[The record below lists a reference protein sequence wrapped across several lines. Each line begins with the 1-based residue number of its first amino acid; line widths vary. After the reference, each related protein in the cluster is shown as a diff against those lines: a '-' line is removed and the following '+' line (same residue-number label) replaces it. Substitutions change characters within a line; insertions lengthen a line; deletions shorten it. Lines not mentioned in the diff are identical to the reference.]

1 MPPHSALASPAT
13 SILMAMNQPS
23 FEATFL
29 HQAEDDS
36 IRAGDQKKAQLA
48 SLSWN
53 DALLLGMDPT
63 LAGLSTAASA
73 ALHRLNVKTHVFK
86 KELQEYVPTQ
96 IEDRL
101 RIETIIY
108 VELSIV
114 DHNNQLVSNFD
125 YVSLPKEFF
134 FVQPDKVMPAA
145 EMASKRI
152 IDVSASLL
160 CPSNGWQ
167 EEKEACV
174 RCARRMSTK
183 LDQTES
189 RIMHMIPELYRT
201 DDGKALISFRNGIA
215 NIQFKINCYCGHK
228 KEKEGF
234 VVRFDCLSDTSISS
248 HVTLPLM
255 FYHQNKSRIA
265 SRAAKALAK
274 AEAEQ
279 QQQQQQQQ
287 QKSSLSRVVV
297 KSVSSS
303 NKREPRRANSTPRS
317 SHIPSPPTS
326 QADSPTQ
333 WLSSPELDEFI
344 DSSDVPV
351 AVPSP
356 PPPDPLISLF
366 PDLVDEQQ
374 QQTQQGLS
382 SPAPVVLSHMTP
394 NSGPVRGGTLVT
406 IHGSGFTV
414 GQIMYVCFG
423 DNIVPV
429 MPQRDHMLEC
439 ITPAARK
446 ADTVPVFVMND
457 SPLQAEATPTSFTYV
472 DDNEKELMRLAL
484 QRMMNLMARLD
495 GPVDT
500 VASRATEFV
509 GMWNEILGGD
519 LGSSDS
525 SPRSYDLQKMVIQSL
540 ELLDAPAPGKKNN
553 EALSMV
559 NSTGHSML
567 HLAVAL
573 QYGELVR
580 ELLVRQVPVD
590 LRDKNGLTA
599 LDLAR
604 VLNHEN
610 MVELL
615 TAGVH
620 VSGRVDASLSS
631 STALALKACANLL
644 AMDIPMEAR
653 EEDDALHFEGKVDVS
668 IKSDEV
674 ARSLKQLQSPGG
686 IRDHSPLGI
695 MAGRNHVPLEMVD
708 GVCTGSSLV
717 SGLGGHGGLD
727 GSSAM
732 LKPTLLSTSPAGTSP
747 PSQIDTSPPTP
758 HVGVVS
764 WDAFGQG
771 APGLEGQSTLMGKSV
786 MGQAPELPSVLK
798 RIPVYHGDQASGTIV
813 DMVEA
818 TGKQATAVAGSRGHV
833 PGNSQML
840 GSGMM
845 VSIMDHLTTPTQGEA
860 SLPELAVLTQ
870 HDQVNIVNRE
880 RCVASVAESS
890 SLVPPQDSAAHQEMG
905 ELVDVRR
912 RPRMED
918 VVVVDV
924 RQALLLDGQAP
935 DQVVLSASHHTQTG
949 VWLQG
954 STVQRTRGLHHE
966 RDIALGGMPV
976 TVDVQNAATDA
987 RDQDEMNGQDKQE
1000 QPREV

>member
-1 MPPHSALASPAT
+1 MPPHSTIASSAT

-23 FEATFL
+23 FEATFM
-29 HQAEDDS
+29 HQAEDAS

-63 LAGLSTAASA
+63 LAGLSTTASA

-108 VELSIV
+108 VELSVV
-114 DHNNQLVSNFD
+114 DHNNQLVNNFD

-152 IDVSASLL
+152 VDVAASLL

-189 RIMHMIPELYRT
+189 RIMHMLPELYRT

-234 VVRFDCLSDTSISS
+234 VVRFDCVSDTSISS

-274 AEAEQ
+274 AEAEAEQ

-287 QKSSLSRVVV
+287 QSSLTRVVV

-303 NKREPRRANSTPRS
+303 NKREPRRGNSTPRS

-326 QADSPTQ
+326 QADSPSQ

-374 QQTQQGLS
+374 QQIQQGLSS

-423 DNIVPV
+423 DNIVPI

-439 ITPAARK
+439 ITPAARR
-446 ADTVPVFVMND
+446 AETVPVFVMND
-457 SPLQAEATPTSFTYV
+457 SPLQAEATPASFTYV

-519 LGSSDS
+519 LDS
-525 SPRSYDLQKMVIQSL
+525 SASTPQGYDLQTMVIQSI
-540 ELLDAPAPGKKNN
+540 ELLDASTPGKKNN
-553 EALSMV
+553 EALSMI
-559 NSTGHSML
+559 NATGHSML
-567 HLAVAL
+567 HLAVTL

-580 ELLVRQVPVD
+580 ELLVRQVQTD
-590 LRDKNGLTA
+590 LQDKNGLTA

-604 VLNHEN
+604 VLNHTD

-615 TAGVH
+615 TSV
-620 VSGRVDASLSS
+620 VDVPVGIDVSS
-631 STALALKACANLL
+631 SSAMALKAYSDFMALDSALDVHVGGNN
-644 AMDIPMEAR
+644 EQ
-653 EEDDALHFEGKVDVS
+653 DDALLFEGKMDMS

-674 ARSLKQLQSPGG
+674 ARSLKQLQSPGA
-686 IRDHSPLGI
+686 IRGHTPLGI
-695 MAGRNHVPLEMVD
+695 LGRNHVPLEMAE
-708 GVCTGSSLV
+708 GACAGSSLV
-717 SGLGGHGGLD
+717 CGLGGHGGLD
-727 GSSAM
+727 GSSAS
-732 LKPTLLSTSPAGTSP
+732 LKPDLLSTTPVDTSPHHHIGTSP
-747 PSQIDTSPPTP
+747 PTS
-758 HVGVVS
+758 HVEVMT
-764 WDAFGQG
+764 WDAFGQS
-771 APGLEGQSTLMGKSV
+771 AAGLVGPSTCE
-786 MGQAPELPSVLK
+786 APELPSVLK
-798 RIPVYHGDQASGTIV
+798 RIPVYQPDHAGGAIV
-813 DMVEA
+813 DTVEA
-818 TGKQATAVAGSRGHV
+818 TGKRATTSGGARGHV
-833 PGNSQML
+833 PGNDQVL
-840 GSGMM
+840 GSG
-845 VSIMDHLTTPTQGEA
+845 VVVNIIDHLTAPARSGA
-860 SLPELAVLTQ
+860 SSSDLAILTQ
-870 HDQVNIVNRE
+870 HAGTEINRRE
-880 RCVASVAESS
+880 LCVASVAESS
-890 SLVPPQDSAAHQEMG
+890 SLVSPQDSAALQQVG

-912 RPRMED
+912 RPRDEE

-924 RQALLLDGQAP
+924 RQALLLEGQAP
-935 DQVVLSASHHTQTG
+935 DQAVLSASRHTQTG
-949 VWLQG
+949 VWMQG
-954 STVQRTRGLHHE
+954 STVQSTRGLHHE
-966 RDIALGGMPV
+966 RDITLGGLPV
-976 TVDVQNAATDA
+976 TVDVQNAAADA
-987 RDQDEMNGQDKQE
+987 RGQDEMNGQDKQE
-1000 QPREV
+1000 QHREV